1 MSLPVLILILLVA
14 CLAGRMFL
22 RLARRLA
29 QVAVNI
35 LALILVIYIA
45 ITMLA
50 RW

>member
-29 QVAVNI
+29 QTAFNM
-35 LALILVIYIA
+35 LALLVVIYLA
-45 ITMLA
+45 IVMFT